1 MAAGITVWTAPKT
14 KKRSCVDLCYQRVA
28 TALMDSEDGQ
38 PSKKRALSCADNSLK
53 YYRPISQIRL
63 GLFLRLKSDLIFSG
77 ASSVWSY
84 FGPYAI
90 LTSAG
95 SYIENTTNAG
105 FSCGGFRAVVILH
118 LQQARQLASTEFQ
131 RKDKPPAWFH
141 RELPAS
147 PLPPA
152 PGKYPRC
159 KYCWW
164 CLHNKRA
171 HDNLF
176 CVTQDRHIVPTESV
190 DALLSVLCLSENL
203 RKP

>member
-1 MAAGITVWTAPKT
+1 MHNAHCTPTPTPIYP
-14 KKRSCVDLCYQRVA
+14 
-28 TALMDSEDGQ
+28 ED
-38 PSKKRALSCADNSLK
+38 KDTHTRARRLSL
-53 YYRPISQIRL
+53 YRPISQIRL

-159 KYCWW
+159 EYCWW